1 MENQRVSV
9 TLDNEEAMMLEELR
23 KYYHVDS
30 SNLIRTLIRDLHKN
44 KPSLVFER
52 EVNVNKTDE
61 ILISILNFARYPI
74 GKKANLFKGTFSDKK
89 ETAILVIQRVMSLGE
104 SLVIRISASRWNAY
118 SQAVKDIGHGKI
130 MIAYKLCVDKS
141 FQLILVDHEEIKEP
155 LFKGKEDGTHFF
167 YINKLQS
174 VHKERTIEFLGDDYK
189 KIIDVLNDF

>member
-1 MENQRVSV
+1 MENQRISV
-9 TLDNEEAMMLEELR
+9 TLDYEEAMMLEELK

-30 SNLIRTLIRDLHKN
+30 SNLIRTLIRDSHKK
-44 KPSLVFER
+44 KPNMNFER
-52 EVNVNKTDE
+52 EVNVDKTGE
-61 ILISILNFARYPI
+61 IFLNILNFEKYKI
-74 GKKANLFKGTFSDKK
+74 GRKANLFRGTFGDKK
-89 ETAILVIQRVMSLGE
+89 ETVILVIQRVMSLGE

-167 YINKLQS
+167 YINKLQL
-174 VHKERTIEFLGDDYK
+174 VHKERTMEFLGDEYK
-189 KIIDVLNDF
+189 KIIDVLNDL